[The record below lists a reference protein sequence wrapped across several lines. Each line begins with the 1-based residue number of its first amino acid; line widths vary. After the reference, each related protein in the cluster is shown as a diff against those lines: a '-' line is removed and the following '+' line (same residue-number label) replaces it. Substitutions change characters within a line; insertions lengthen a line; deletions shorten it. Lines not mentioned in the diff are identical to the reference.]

1 MMEQSMQISG
11 EAKLLRIFVGESD
24 KHHHVPVYEK
34 IVTEARKAGLAGATV
49 LRGVMGF
56 GGSSIIHTSK
66 LLDLSEDMPLIVE
79 LVDEASKIEAFAP
92 IVDRIFEEANSGG
105 LITLEKV
112 EILKYTAGI
121 RNR

>member
-1 MMEQSMQISG
+1 MMEQSMHISG

-49 LRGVMGF
+49 LKGVMGY

-79 LVDEASKIEAFAP
+79 IVDEASKIEAFVP
-92 IVDRIFEEANSGG
+92 IVDSIFEETNSGG